1 MGIEPATRHMKL
13 TDTVLRSLKPT
24 GKPQKYSDGGG
35 LYLYVS
41 AAGGKL
47 WRMDYRFEGKRK
59 TLSFGPYPAIG
70 LRDARKLREEAKEK
84 IVNGIDPGTQKKQLR
99 PPQDLKLRTALK

>member
-1 MGIEPATRHMKL
+1 MKL

-70 LRDARKLREEAKEK
+70 LGDARKLREEAKEK